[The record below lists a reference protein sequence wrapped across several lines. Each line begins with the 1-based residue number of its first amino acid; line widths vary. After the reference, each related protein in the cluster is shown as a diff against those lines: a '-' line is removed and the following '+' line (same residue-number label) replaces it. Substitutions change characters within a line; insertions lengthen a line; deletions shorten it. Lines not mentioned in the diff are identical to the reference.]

1 MHYFLNGNIVEEE
14 KAKIPITDRGFLFGD
29 GLFETL
35 AMRGNAMLDFEK
47 HIQRLHDSARE
58 LGFEVQAS
66 REYIFSIIAALI
78 KKNGLQAIDAY
89 IKIIATRGQ
98 QTSGI
103 RYASSKYPLL
113 AVIVKKLSP
122 YATKYY
128 KEGFSLAVSS
138 IRRNKSNP
146 LYRHKMLN
154 YFENIFAKEQANQNG
169 ADEALFL
176 TEDNKVLEASTANL
190 FAVTKDCVYTPPAD
204 GSILQ
209 GITRDRVISLGR
221 NAGLEIIESDLY
233 LEDLYDAN
241 GIFLTNSIMDVM
253 PVRSIGGQRIG
264 KGPACAIT
272 KTIMR
277 TFEKAAE

>member
-1 MHYFLNGNIVEEE
+1 MFYFLNGSIVEEE
-14 KAKIPITDRGFLFGD
+14 KAKIHITDRGFLFGD
-29 GLFETL
+29 GLFETI
-35 AMRGNAMLDFEK
+35 AMRDNKMLDFEK
-47 HIQRLHDSARE
+47 HIQRLRISSRE
-58 LGFEVQAS
+58 LGFEVRAS
-66 REYIFSIIAALI
+66 AEELSNIIDALI
-78 KKNGLQAIDAY
+78 TKSRLDASDAY

-98 QTSGI
+98 QTDGI
-103 RYASSKYPLL
+103 SYTASRDPLL
-113 AVIVKKLSP
+113 AVIVKKLSSYDP
-122 YATKYY
+122 KFYE
-128 KEGFSLAVSS
+128 EGFSLAISS

-146 LYRHKMLN
+146 LYKHKMLN